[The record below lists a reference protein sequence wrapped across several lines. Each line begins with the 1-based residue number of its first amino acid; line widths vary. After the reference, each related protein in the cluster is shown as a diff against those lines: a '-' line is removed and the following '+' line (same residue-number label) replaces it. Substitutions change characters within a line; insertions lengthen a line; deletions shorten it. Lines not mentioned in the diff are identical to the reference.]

1 MEQGPD
7 LPPSVL
13 LSLIFAIIVWLFL
26 IIKNDRPH
34 ERIRIKYL
42 LVGGNNTCYALLSS
56 FEQFVKNNNTVKLE
70 DVLLFKTDIEDLAEW
85 ATAIA
90 ANDARVVKGLLGSL
104 SDPSN
109 TTKRIGSCDPET
121 LLGRVWTLN
130 FQDYNFTETGNPL
143 VFEKEAFYND
153 VQADPSK
160 YYLVYGSCD
169 GRSWLVPNFTLM
181 MNVNVP
187 DNNQDARFMNV
198 QVMYQG
204 LTMGTQYVLDLGLV

>member
-1 MEQGPD
+1 MPLTCTGCSVSVPTLSASCGKNKKPGG
-7 LPPSVL
+7 LPYLAIVACDYT
-13 LSLIFAIIVWLFL
+13 FA
-26 IIKNDRPH
+26 
-34 ERIRIKYL
+34 
-42 LVGGNNTCYALLSS
+42 
-56 FEQFVKNNNTVKLE
+56 
-70 DVLLFKTDIEDLAEW
+70 DIEDLAEW
-85 ATAIA
+85 ASAIA

-130 FQDYNFTETGNPL
+130 FQDYNFTESGSPL
-143 VFEKEAFYND
+143 VFEKEVFYND

-169 GRSWLVPNFTLM
+169 GRSWLVENFTLM

-204 LTMGTQYVLDLGLV
+204 LTMGTQYILDLGLV